1 MGRFSSLKNINNDN
15 LTVEDQNLYKS
26 NFNFEEFEITD
37 NLFIEEIRSI
47 EDKLY
52 KAWNVV
58 QHKTKEMCKYLYEA
72 QEKFKTQKDGSFMA
86 WYQSLGLTKDQV
98 SISIMKYKQ
107 YLESENP
114 KALDSSVRT
123 VKYLNQNSKNL
134 SKEKIQEIIDNPE
147 EASQIIKKI
156 QNDKL
161 EYVEII
167 DKEAEKIK
175 IEEEIKKLQEKIEI
189 LKEKLKTL

>member
-15 LTVEDQNLYKS
+15 LTVDDQNLYKS

-107 YLESENP
+107 YLASGNP

-156 QNDKL
+156 RNDKL